1 MGSPLSSSKKLGIGV
16 IGVGQIGKVH
26 AQNLARRVPNASL
39 VAIADSNKAA
49 ADAVASQN
57 GVQQVYADYNDLLRD
72 KNVDAVVVAT
82 PTFLKLEV
90 VKAACQ
96 AGKHIFC
103 EKPMALT
110 LKECDEFIAASDKA
124 GTKFQV
130 GYQRRFDPSYMRVK
144 QGIDSGEIGTMLLLR
159 SNTRDPPQKVAGVW
173 ADPKISGGIF
183 LDTSSH
189 DFDVIRWLSGS
200 EAKSVIADGLT
211 TAYPE
216 LQKLGDKD
224 TTMTIIRLAN
234 GALAHVDAC
243 RVSVYGYDIR
253 AEVVGTEGA
262 IFMDI
267 GKDSETH
274 LLKKAWESNEYSY
287 WYQQRFDEAYR
298 GELEGFADAVLHD
311 TKPRVTA
318 RDGRAAVE
326 IGLAARLAMEQQ
338 RAVSLPLA

>member
-1 MGSPLSSSKKLGIGV
+1 
-16 IGVGQIGKVH
+16 VH
-26 AQNLARRVPNASL
+26 AQNLARRVPNAKL
-39 VAIADSNKAA
+39 AAIADSNKAA
-49 ADAVASQN
+49 ADAVGAQT
-57 GVQQVYADYNDLLRD
+57 GVAQVYGDYRALLENRD
-72 KNVDAVVVAT
+72 IEAVVVAT

-90 VKAACQ
+90 VKAAAQ

-110 LKECDEFIAASDKA
+110 LKEADEFIRTSEKA
-124 GTKFQV
+124 RIKFQV

-144 QGIDSGEIGTMLLLR
+144 QAIDSGEIGTMLLLR
-159 SNTRDPPQKVAGVW
+159 SNTRDPPQKVAGW
-173 ADPKISGGIF
+173 ADPKVSGGIF

-189 DFDVIRWLSGS
+189 DYDVIRWLSGS
-200 EAKSVIADGLT
+200 EAESIIADGAT

-216 LQKLGDKD
+216 LKGLGDKD

-262 IFMDI
+262 VFMDI
-267 GKDSETH
+267 GKSSEAH
-274 LLKKAWESNEYSY
+274 VLRKSWESNEYSY

-298 GELEGFADAVLHD
+298 GELEGFATAILNDSE
-311 TKPRVTA
+311 PRVTA

-326 IGLAARLAMEQQ
+326 IGLAARLSMEQ
-338 RAVSLPLA
+338 RKAVNLPMM

>member
-1 MGSPLSSSKKLGIGV
+1 MGRPLSSSKKVGVGV
-16 IGVGQIGKVH
+16 IGVGAIGKVH

-49 ADAVASQN
+49 ADAVAGQTGTSN
-57 GVQQVYADYNDLLRD
+57 VYQDYNALLEDRA
-72 KNVDAVVVAT
+72 VEAVVVAT

-90 VKAACQ
+90 VRAAAQ

-110 LKECDEFIAASDKA
+110 LKECDQFIEAADRA
-124 GTKFQV
+124 GIKFQV
-130 GYQRRFDPSYMRVK
+130 GYQRRFDPSYVRVK
-144 QGIDSGEIGTMLLLR
+144 QAIDAGEIGTMLLLR
-159 SNTRDPPQKVAGVW
+159 SNTRDPPQKVAGW
-173 ADPKISGGIF
+173 ADPKVSGGIF

-189 DFDVIRWLSGS
+189 DYDVIRWLSGS
-200 EAKSVIADGLT
+200 EATSVVADGMT

-216 LQKLGDKD
+216 LKQLGDKD
-224 TTMTIIRLAN
+224 TTMTIIRLSN

-262 IFMDI
+262 LFMDI
-267 GKDSETH
+267 GKNSDTH
-274 LLKKAWESNEYSY
+274 ILKKAWESNEYSY

-298 GELEGFADAVLHD
+298 AELEGFAAAILGDSR
-311 TKPRVTA
+311 PRVTA
-318 RDGRAAVE
+318 RDGKAAVE
-326 IGLAARLAMEQQ
+326 IGLAARLSLEQQ
-338 RAVSLPLA
+338 RSVTLPLA

>member
-1 MGSPLSSSKKLGIGV
+1 LSSSKTVRIGV
-16 IGVGQIGKVH
+16 IGVGAIGKVH
-26 AQNLARRVPNASL
+26 AQNLARRVPNAKLS
-39 VAIADSNKAA
+39 AIADSNKAA
-49 ADAVASQN
+49 ADAVGAQTDAA
-57 GVQQVYADYNDLLRD
+57 QVYGDYGALLENRD
-72 KNVDAVVVAT
+72 IDAVVVAT

-90 VKAACQ
+90 VKAAAQ

-110 LKECDEFIAASDKA
+110 LKEADEFIRTAEKA
-124 GTKFQV
+124 DIKFQV

-144 QGIDSGEIGTMLLLR
+144 QAIDSGEIGTMLLLR
-159 SNTRDPPQKVAGVW
+159 SNTRDPPQKVAGW
-173 ADPKISGGIF
+173 ADPKVSGGIF

-189 DFDVIRWLSGS
+189 DYDVIRWLSGS
-200 EAKSVIADGLT
+200 EAESIIADGAT

-216 LQKLGDKD
+216 LKDLGDKD

-262 IFMDI
+262 VFMDI
-267 GKDSETH
+267 GKSSEAH
-274 LLKKAWESNEYSY
+274 VLRKSWESNEYSY

-298 GELEGFADAVLHD
+298 GELEGFASAILTDSE
-311 TKPRVTA
+311 PRVTA

-326 IGLAARLAMEQQ
+326 IGLAARLSMEQ
-338 RAVSLPLA
+338 RKAVTLPMM

>member
-1 MGSPLSSSKKLGIGV
+1 MSSSKKIGIGV
-16 IGVGQIGKVH
+16 IGVGAIGRVH

-39 VAIADSNKAA
+39 VAIADANKAA
-49 ADAVASQN
+49 ADAVATQT
-57 GVQQVYADYNDLLRD
+57 GVQEVYVDYHRLLQD
-72 KNVDAVVVAT
+72 KDVEAVVVAT

-90 VKAACQ
+90 VKAACE
-96 AGKHIFC
+96 AGKHVFC

-110 LKECDEFIAASDKA
+110 LKECDEFIAASDRA
-124 GTKFQV
+124 GVKFQV
-130 GYQRRFDPSYMRVK
+130 GYQRRFDPSYVRVK
-144 QGIDSGEIGTMLLLR
+144 QAIDAGEVGTMLLLR
-159 SNTRDPPQKVAGVW
+159 SNTRDPPQKVAGW
-173 ADPKISGGIF
+173 ADPNVSGGIF

-189 DFDVIRWLSGS
+189 DYDVIRWLSGS
-200 EAKSVIADGLT
+200 EAKSVIADGMT
-211 TAYPE
+211 TAYAE
-216 LQKLGDKD
+216 LEQLGDKD

-267 GKDSETH
+267 GKSSETH
-274 LLKKAWESNEYSY
+274 VMKKSWESNEFSY

-298 GELEGFADAVLHD
+298 AELEGFADCIIND
-311 TKPRVTA
+311 GKPRVSG

-326 IGLAARLAMEQQ
+326 IGLAARRSVQEKKS
-338 RAVSLPLA
+338 VSVPLA